1 MLGAKKEAKFV
12 EYRVNDAKLQK
23 MLDLADNLI
32 QPKTRQESRL
42 QRYWQSVAWKHAD
55 KKTWN
60 PNHPRIRTAEAVR
73 LSFAELDADLPL
85 DFFQLAA
92 GQPLSFNRS
101 FR

>member
-42 QRYWQSVAWKHAD
+42 QRYWQSVAWKHVD
-55 KKTWN
+55 KK
-60 PNHPRIRTAEAVR
+60 ILE
-73 LSFAELDADLPL
+73 SKSSQDSD
-85 DFFQLAA
+85 
-92 GQPLSFNRS
+92 S
-101 FR
+101 

>member
-23 MLDLADNLI
+23 MLDLADHLI

-42 QRYWQSVAWKHAD
+42 QRYWKVWHGNTPI

-92 GQPLSFNRS
+92 GQPLGFNRS